1 MNRAPSPRDPWW
13 AEHQRNCGGTYT
25 KIKEPEGYGKKNMTK
40 KDSKG
45 KSENEGKGMPSK
57 GTLPRF
63 FERRKRENSES
74 GEMDEA
80 EMQTTGSS
88 ETRKKRHKTGETA
101 AVNTCITPFS
111 GAGHILGTKSH
122 REFPAN
128 PKPSS
133 QESSEQPDRNVHK
146 KPGTST
152 MSNPKP
158 SSQESSEQPDRNVH
172 KKPGTST
179 ITSKTPPPNKNKR
192 FDPAPTLTIID
203 AFKRG
208 KEKSDGT
215 SVAVNSSPVQGSH
228 SKPINILDDSPQR
241 NPESMPLNKLGPCP
255 VCQTLVVFT
264 QINQHLDSCLQ

>member
-111 GAGHILGTKSH
+111 GAGHILGTTSH
-122 REFPAN
+122 IEFPA
-128 PKPSS
+128 
-133 QESSEQPDRNVHK
+133 
-146 KPGTST
+146 

-179 ITSKTPPPNKNKR
+179 ITSKTTPPNKNKR
-192 FDPAPTLTIID
+192 FDPAPTLTIIE

-208 KEKSDGT
+208 KERSDGT
-215 SVAVNSSPVQGSH
+215 SVAINSSPVQGSH
-228 SKPINILDDSPQR
+228 SKPINILDDSSQR